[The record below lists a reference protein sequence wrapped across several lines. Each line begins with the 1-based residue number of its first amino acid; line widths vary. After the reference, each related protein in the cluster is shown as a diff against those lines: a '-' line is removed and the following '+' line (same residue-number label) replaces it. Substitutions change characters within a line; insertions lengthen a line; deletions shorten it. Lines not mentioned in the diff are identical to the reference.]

1 MKTNLTTLDD
11 FIAHL
16 RDSKVTQ
23 AYYLTQTRQIQ
34 AGGNPI
40 PQLSS
45 YMFFTA
51 KTADDK
57 KLFILPVMLKT
68 AEVANEEQAKAF
80 NAEVGKMVSGFIALF
95 QDKYASCFLT
105 EGSIE

>member
-1 MKTNLTTLDD
+1 MKTNLVRLDD
-11 FIAHL
+11 FVAHL
-16 RDSKVTQ
+16 REDKVNK
-23 AYYLTQTRQIQ
+23 AYYLTQTRQIP
-34 AGGNPI
+34 GGAI

-45 YMFFTA
+45 YMIFTA

-57 KLFILPVMLKT
+57 KLFILPILLKS
-68 AEVANEEQAKAF
+68 AGIENEEQAKAF
-80 NAEVGKMVSGFIALF
+80 NAEVGKMVSELITLF